1 MFDTVAIVGLGLLG
15 GSLGMALR
23 SRKLARR
30 VVALVRREATLDE
43 GHRMGALDEGSL
55 EPAVVAGAELIVLA
69 PPVQQIAPLAR
80 NIAPFLDAG
89 ALVTDVGST
98 KAALAREIPTLLPAG
113 REFLGGHPMA
123 GSELTGVLHAREDL
137 FEHTVYLLTPTATTR
152 PESLARLRELACR
165 LGACPLE
172 LGPEVHDA
180 AVARIS
186 HLPHVAA
193 AALATAAG
201 VGGDAALLSRIAA
214 GGFRDTT
221 RIAGGSPEMWRD
233 ICVTNREAVLTA
245 LGVYEGTLGAFRTA
259 LEQGDGSRLLEL
271 FQEGRQ
277 ARADLAAATGEGKR

>member
-137 FEHTVYLLTPTATTR
+137 FEHTVYLLT
-152 PESLARLRELACR
+152 
-165 LGACPLE
+165 
-172 LGPEVHDA
+172 
-180 AVARIS
+180 
-186 HLPHVAA
+186 
-193 AALATAAG
+193 
-201 VGGDAALLSRIAA
+201 
-214 GGFRDTT
+214 
-221 RIAGGSPEMWRD
+221 
-233 ICVTNREAVLTA
+233 
-245 LGVYEGTLGAFRTA
+245 
-259 LEQGDGSRLLEL
+259 
-271 FQEGRQ
+271 
-277 ARADLAAATGEGKR
+277 